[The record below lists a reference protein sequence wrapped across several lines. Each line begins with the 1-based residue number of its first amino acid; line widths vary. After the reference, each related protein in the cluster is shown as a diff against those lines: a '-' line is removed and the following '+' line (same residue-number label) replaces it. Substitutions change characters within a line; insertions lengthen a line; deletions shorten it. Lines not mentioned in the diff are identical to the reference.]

1 MARFIDRESAGREL
15 GHRLRDLDLEDPVVR
30 AISPGGVVVGGAV
43 ARVLR
48 ADIDVADAW
57 RLTGPTGGTTARV
70 RLSSLFAPDGPGH
83 ACDLL
88 VGRTAVLVS
97 DGLLAEPLALSAVE
111 RAAEEGARRAV
122 VAVPVGTAIVIDR
135 MSRQVDDLV
144 FLEVAGVTTVLA
156 AWYEE
161 LPDVTDDDV
170 ARVVLPASAGG
181 QHLPA
186 GSGRPPGGPQ
196 IATAVRSGSSLKRS
210 SRVPTLRATV
220 RWPPR

>member
-1 MARFIDRESAGREL
+1 M
-15 GHRLRDLDLEDPVVR
+15 
-30 AISPGGVVVGGAV
+30 
-43 ARVLR
+43 
-48 ADIDVADAW
+48 
-57 RLTGPTGGTTARV
+57 
-70 RLSSLFAPDGPGH
+70 
-83 ACDLL
+83 
-88 VGRTAVLVS
+88 LVS

-161 LPDVTDDDV
+161 LPAVTVDDG

-196 IATAVRSGSSLKRS
+196 IATAVRSWSSLKRS